1 MAVVAVYKLNSELQS
16 IFLENKNGM
25 GSASSYLLAKTVLV
39 LPILVCFAFAALGI
53 PGFLIQNFPVSS
65 FSRHI
70 LLWTV
75 QIATWECSAEAFAA
89 IFDDSVLGMLIHT
102 GWWFAALLFS
112 GYLVS
117 VEDVSFNSLCV
128 LALNLV
134 LCTHDRHAPS
144 LDVLAAQGVLLYPS
158 LQLLH
163 PKCHVPDFHRKY
175 VGSLHRSNNVSRVC
189 E

>member
-1 MAVVAVYKLNSELQS
+1 MAVVAVYKLNTELKS
-16 IFLENKNGM
+16 IFLENRNGM

-39 LPILVCFAFAALGI
+39 IPILVCFAFAALGI
-53 PGFLIQNFPVSS
+53 PGFLIQNFPVST

-75 QIATWECSAEAFAA
+75 QIAAWECSAEAFAG
-89 IFDDSVLGMLIHT
+89 IFDDAVLGMLIHT

-112 GYLVS
+112 GYLVW
-117 VEDVSFNSLCV
+117 VEDVSFDSRCFLPST
-128 LALNLV
+128 LV
-134 LCTHDRHAPS
+134 LYTHDWHMPS
-144 LDVLAAQGVLLYPS
+144 SDVLAAQDFLLYSP

-163 PKCHVPDFHRKY
+163 PECHVPDFHRKL
-175 VGSLHRSNNVSRVC
+175 VGSLHGSNNVSGVC

>member
-39 LPILVCFAFAALGI
+39 IPVLVCFAFAALGI
-53 PGFLIQNFPVSS
+53 PGFLIQNFPVST

-75 QIATWECSAEAFAA
+75 QIAMWECSAEAFAA
-89 IFDDSVLGMLIHT
+89 IFDDAVLGMLIHT

-112 GYLVS
+112 GYLVA
-117 VEDVSFNSLCV
+117 VDDVSFNSLCV
-128 LALNLV
+128 LAVNLV
-134 LCTHDRHAPS
+134 LCTHDRHTPS
-144 LDVLAAQGVLLYPS
+144 LDVLAPQGVLLCPT
-158 LQLLH
+158 LQLLRQ
-163 PKCHVPDFHRKY
+163 KRHVSDFHRKH
-175 VGSLHRSNNVSRVC
+175 VGTLHGSNNVSRVC